1 MPCIGNNNKPYYRW
15 LLGHVKRRG
24 RVVMFIPYL
33 SRKNTFLYVLI
44 APLMH
49 DSNHLLLEKRVVFS
63 DVFCVSMPQ
72 QQKKGSLPSTT
83 TITDRKKT

>member
-1 MPCIGNNNKPYYRW
+1 
-15 LLGHVKRRG
+15 
-24 RVVMFIPYL
+24 MFILYL
-33 SRKNTFLYVLI
+33 SLGKILFLYVLI

-72 QQKKGSLPSTT
+72 QQQKKRKPTSTT
-83 TITDRKKT
+83 TAISPTEKI